1 MSEEMWLLTE
11 ERIAIMEDKLL
22 EEEATGGKQWW
33 WDQQDNG
40 PIHEKL
46 RSSALD
52 AEEEVMLYIHFL
64 RSKIRTAFNI
74 SLLHLKFLLCDFI
87 SLGKKNPFCFLLP
100 FKMQFHKSIYMY

>member
-40 PIHEKL
+40 PIHE
-46 RSSALD
+46 SSGAQ
-52 AEEEVMLYIHFL
+52 H
-64 RSKIRTAFNI
+64 
-74 SLLHLKFLLCDFI
+74 
-87 SLGKKNPFCFLLP
+87 
-100 FKMQFHKSIYMY
+100 